1 MARGD
6 VFTTIRSEGALLP
19 ADFLQK
25 LVEPKATLDGLAPPD
40 YHLPGTEK
48 LNEAAS
54 RAWNHLI
61 GVWAAFQSASQ
72 ELKPGDRTTTITR
85 EKWLLPL
92 FQELGYGRLQAAR
105 AFEIDGK
112 AYAISHSWQQTPIH
126 LVGRDVD
133 LDRRTPGVA
142 GAART
147 SPHGLLQEFLN
158 RSEGHLW
165 GLVSNGL
172 KLRLLRDNRSFTR
185 QAFVEFDLAAMM
197 DGQVFA
203 DFVLLW
209 IVCHQSRVEGERP
222 DQSWLEKWTEAA
234 KKGHEVVMSP
244 TTYAYID
251 YMQGDPIIEPRIY
264 ASLRLSK
271 SYQFDPLPEGVDKK
285 FIKGGQA
292 NLWTEQVYNMRHA
305 EYMVW
310 PRGWAIAESV
320 WP

>member
-19 ADFLQK
+19 ADFLHK
-25 LVEPKATLDGLAPPD
+25 LVEPKATLGGLTSAD

-72 ELKPGDRTTTITR
+72 ELKPGERTTTITR

-105 AFEIDGK
+105 AFEIEGK

-133 LDRRTPGVA
+133 LDRRTPGVP

-158 RSEGHLW
+158 RSEESLW

-172 KLRLLRDNRSFTR
+172 K
-185 QAFVEFDLAAMM
+185 
-197 DGQVFA
+197 
-203 DFVLLW
+203 
-209 IVCHQSRVEGERP
+209 RVR
-222 DQSWLEKWTEAA
+222 
-234 KKGHEVVMSP
+234 
-244 TTYAYID
+244 
-251 YMQGDPIIEPRIY
+251 
-264 ASLRLSK
+264 RLS
-271 SYQFDPLPEGVDKK
+271 
-285 FIKGGQA
+285 
-292 NLWTEQVYNMRHA
+292 NLTSLQ
-305 EYMVW
+305 
-310 PRGWAIAESV
+310 
-320 WP
+320 